1 MMKKVYLL
9 SWKPGFLAVPLLKEI
24 VVEQRICGLRETK
37 NALDWLRDDKEAV
50 LSVDDDKL
58 ELLTRILDRHL
69 LTYKVE

>member
-1 MMKKVYLL
+1 MKKIYLL

-37 NALDWLRDDKEAV
+37 NALDLLREDKKAV
-50 LSVDDDKL
+50 LLVDDDKL
-58 ELLTRILDRHL
+58 ELLTSILDKHP